1 MHELKGNHKVKI
13 KKKYKGL
20 LESPQIYDRVLS
32 EEEINKKILLYM
44 LCGEKCI
51 ETGDHYGKRLYYHLK
66 AELQWVLQE
75 GEPKWSFRLGWENIQ
90 DISMEGFCQEDINGV
105 G

>member
-1 MHELKGNHKVKI
+1 MK
-13 KKKYKGL
+13 
-20 LESPQIYDRVLS
+20 S

-75 GEPKWSFRLGWENIQ
+75 GEPK
-90 DISMEGFCQEDINGV
+90 
-105 G
+105 